1 MYKLLNRS
9 GRMQTKVTKW
19 GNSLGV
25 RIPQRIAEQAEIRD
39 GAVVDIDLEDG
50 MIIIRKKRLYL
61 EELLEGI
68 TQDNLHQEIDL
79 GLPVGR
85 ETW

>member
-1 MYKLLNRS
+1 
-9 GRMQTKVTKW
+9 MQTKVTKW
-19 GNSLGV
+19 GNSLGL